1 MVLSVFWSLCSTLGI
16 RYFLCTTPQR
26 GFLPILISLLC
37 RSLNNIL
44 LLLCKFVSLRR
55 WNIRKTF
62 SVVTFKVNLWKVP
75 YSLSQKYGFL
85 NVPAPLP
92 AVLLGL
98 THCLAFILWRVI
110 VRFLPHVLIHFSLGR
125 VTVFFVILTLVARM
139 VKNLPAMQETGLIPE
154 LERSPGEGNGYPIQY
169 SCLENPT
176 DWGAWLTVIHGVT
189 KNWTWLNH

>member
-98 THCLAFILWRVI
+98 AHCLAFILWRVI
-110 VRFLPHVLIHFSLGR
+110 VCFLPHVLIHFSLGR

-139 VKNLPAMQETGLIPE
+139 VKNLPAMQETQVWSLSWKDPLEKGMATQSSILAWRIPWTEEPGSLQSTGLQ
-154 LERSPGEGNGYPIQY
+154 RVGH
-169 SCLENPT
+169 
-176 DWGAWLTVIHGVT
+176 D
-189 KNWTWLNH
+189 